1 MSPELGERCRTGLLP
16 LFRKTNLSIPR
27 WANDLGSMARTGE
40 LTRQAAGELVE
51 FILSSGRAREF
62 HLQV

>member
-1 MSPELGERCRTGLLP
+1 MTLEAWRELVNSHG
-16 LFRKTNLSIPR
+16 
-27 WANDLGSMARTGE
+27 
-40 LTRQAAGELVE
+40 QAAGELVE